1 MSSPALS
8 IADDAEAPKRPAVPT
23 HDDELIDTAAMAA
36 IRGIPVSRVNKER
49 LTGDG
54 PPFIKDGHLV
64 RYRFGDYRAWLA
76 AKRRFTSTSEAE
88 AA

>member
-1 MSSPALS
+1 MSFDLPPLP
-8 IADDAEAPKRPAVPT
+8 D
-23 HDDELIDTAAMAA
+23 DDELMDTPELAAV
-36 IRGIPVSRVNKER
+36 RKVPPSRVEKER

-64 RYRFGDYRAWLA
+64 RYRKGDYRAWLA
-76 AKRRFTSTSEAE
+76 SKRRFTSTSEAE

>member
-1 MSSPALS
+1 MLAHMSSAH
-8 IADDAEAPKRPAVPT
+8 AETSMSSVVPL
-23 HDDELIDTAAMAA
+23 HDDDDLLDTAALAA
-36 IRGIPVSRVNKER
+36 IRGVPVSRLNKER

-54 PPFIKDGHLV
+54 CPFIKDGHLV

-76 AKRRFTSTSEAE
+76 SKQRFTSTSEME